1 MALTDS
7 ALVLYNTTS
16 SLVLF
21 LSENK
26 LTKGMLTTIAGDT
39 YIIDPAITDSNLSAV
54 NSALAQV
61 KTDLG
66 I

>member
-16 SLVLF
+16 TLVSF
-21 LSENK
+21 ISEAK
-26 LTKGMLTTIAGDT
+26 LTKGMLTTVAGDT
-39 YIIDPAITDSNLSAV
+39 YIIDPTLTDSNVASV
-54 NSALAQV
+54 SSALAQV
-61 KTDLG
+61 KIDLG

>member
-16 SLVLF
+16 SLVTF
-21 LSENK
+21 LSEVK
-26 LTKGMLTTIAGDT
+26 LTKGMITTVAGDT
-39 YIIDPAITDSNLSAV
+39 YIIDPTLTDSNIASV
-54 NSALAQV
+54 SSALAQV
-61 KTDLG
+61 KIDLG